1 MISVIWFMNAQIC
14 DISRQLS
21 LELEASPALGVEEE
35 PGLDGL
41 AGPRVRLH
49 LARVVVVGALVAV
62 CGSRPQHVA
71 CLVALGQRLEVVGV
85 APAAAVGKLDAA
97 APRRVEVPSDSCIR
111 QSAER
116 QDKSGL
122 LYGKVTKENNAKCE
136 IKG

>member
-1 MISVIWFMNAQIC
+1 M
-14 DISRQLS
+14 S

-35 PGLDGL
+35 PGLYGL
-41 AGPRVRLH
+41 ARPRVRLH
-49 LARVVVVGALVAV
+49 LARVVVVLVAV

-71 CLVALGQRLEVVGV
+71 GLVTLGQRLEVVGV
-85 APAAAVGKLDAA
+85 APAATVGKLDAA

-111 QSAER
+111 HSAER

-122 LYGKVTKENNAKCE
+122 LNGKVTKENNAKCE

>member
-1 MISVIWFMNAQIC
+1 MNAQIC

-21 LELEASPALGVEEE
+21 LELEASPALWVEEE

-41 AGPRVRLH
+41 ARPRVRLH

-71 CLVALGQRLEVVGV
+71 CLVALGQRLEVVSV
-85 APAAAVGKLDAA
+85 APASAVGKLDAA

-111 QSAER
+111 
-116 QDKSGL
+116 
-122 LYGKVTKENNAKCE
+122 
-136 IKG
+136 